1 MPRTHPVPRAAAS
14 PDLQR
19 FVLCLAS
26 VHQSID
32 RLAAQLAA
40 DERQMGGDIAK
51 LQADELEILHKLS
64 ATPLRPAAAPTPK
77 PAPVTPPP
85 LPSGPAR

>member
-32 RLAAQLAA
+32 QLGAQLAT
-40 DERQMGGDIAK
+40 DQRQMGGDIAK
-51 LQADELEILHKLS
+51 LQADEQEILHKLL

-77 PAPVTPPP
+77 PAPE
-85 LPSGPAR
+85 LLLIS